1 MNDSNNSE
9 PNTAQTLKRML
20 LVTFSAGCLTF
31 LVAGGAI
38 LAGILLDLRY
48 DSLPKWTLVL
58 LLGSA
63 PFTLGG
69 LYLLVRRA
77 LKHGRMEAGEREAEE
92 GESSSPL
99 EQ

>member
-1 MNDSNNSE
+1 MNEPNKSG
-9 PNTAQTLKRML
+9 PNTAQILKRTL
-20 LVTFSAGCLTF
+20 LVTLSAGCLTF

-69 LYLLVRRA
+69 LYLLVRRV
-77 LKHGRMEAGEREAEE
+77 LKRGREEASGGEAEE
-92 GESSSPL
+92 GDSSSPL

>member
-1 MNDSNNSE
+1 MTKPSKPDRGA
-9 PNTAQTLKRML
+9 AQTIKRML
-20 LVTFSAGCLTF
+20 LMTFSVGCLTF
-31 LVAGGAI
+31 LIAGGAI

-63 PFTLGG
+63 PITLGVV
-69 LYLLVRRA
+69 YLLVRRA
-77 LKHGRMEAGEREAEE
+77 LKRGRVETSEGEAEE
-92 GESSSPL
+92 GDPSSPL